1 MLQFPV
7 QLGSGL
13 LESVGQM
20 AAVAGTVVLLL
31 ILVGLGAFAY
41 KSVVGDGVRWP
52 DERHETD
59 SEEDEGV
66 VQGSR
71 EDDWKYY

>member
-13 LESVGQM
+13 LESVGQV

-31 ILVGLGAFAY
+31 MLVGLGAFAY
-41 KSVVGDGVRWP
+41 KSLVGDGIRWP
-52 DERHETD
+52 DEQEEAD
-59 SEEDEGV
+59 SEEDDGV

>member
-1 MLQFPV
+1 MVQFPI

-13 LESVGQM
+13 LESVGQV

-52 DERHETD
+52 DERDDRDGDDE
-59 SEEDEGV
+59 EGV

>member
-1 MLQFPV
+1 MVQFPV

-13 LESVGQM
+13 LESVGQV

-41 KSVVGDGVRWP
+41 KSLVGDGIRWP
-52 DERHETD
+52 DERGEAD
-59 SEEDEGV
+59 SEEDDGV

>member
-1 MLQFPV
+1 MLQFLA

-13 LESVGQM
+13 LESVGQV

-31 ILVGLGAFAY
+31 ILVALGAFAY
-41 KSVVGDGVRWP
+41 KSLAGDGIRWP
-52 DERHETD
+52 DEREEAD
-59 SEEDEGV
+59 SDDDDSV

>member
-1 MLQFPV
+1 MVQFPV

-13 LESVGQM
+13 LESVGQV

-41 KSVVGDGVRWP
+41 KSLVGDGIRWP
-52 DERHETD
+52 DERDETD
-59 SEEDEGV
+59 SDDDDGV

>member
-1 MLQFPV
+1 MVQFPV

-13 LESVGQM
+13 LESVGQV

-41 KSVVGDGVRWP
+41 KSVVGDGIRWP
-52 DERHETD
+52 DEREEMD
-59 SEEDEGV
+59 SDEDGDV

>member
-1 MLQFPV
+1 MVQFPV

-13 LESVGQM
+13 LESVGQV
-20 AAVAGTVVLLL
+20 AAAAGTVVLLL

-41 KSVVGDGVRWP
+41 KSLVGDGIRWP
-52 DERHETD
+52 DEREEAD
-59 SEEDEGV
+59 SEEDDGV

>member
-1 MLQFPV
+1 MGQFPV
-7 QLGSGL
+7 QIGSGL
-13 LESVGQM
+13 LESVGQV

-41 KSVVGDGVRWP
+41 KSLVGDGIRWP
-52 DERHETD
+52 DERDEMD
-59 SEEDEGV
+59 SDDDDGV

-71 EDDWKYY
+71 DDDWKYY

>member
-1 MLQFPV
+1 MLQFLM
-7 QLGSGL
+7 QFGSGL
-13 LESVGQM
+13 LESVGQV

-41 KSVVGDGVRWP
+41 KSLAGDGIRWP
-52 DERHETD
+52 DERDEMD
-59 SEEDEGV
+59 SDDDDGV

-71 EDDWKYY
+71 DDDWKYY

>member
-1 MLQFPV
+1 MESIPM

-13 LESVGQM
+13 LESVGQL

-41 KSVVGDGVRWP
+41 KSIVGDGVRWP
-52 DERHETD
+52 DEREEAD
-59 SEEDEGV
+59 EEDGV
-66 VQGSR
+66 VQGSN

>member
-1 MLQFPV
+1 MLQFLA

-13 LESVGQM
+13 LESVGQV

-31 ILVGLGAFAY
+31 ILVALGAFAY
-41 KSVVGDGVRWP
+41 KSLTGDGIRWP
-52 DERHETD
+52 DEREEAD
-59 SEEDEGV
+59 SDDDDNV

>member
-1 MLQFPV
+1 M

-13 LESVGQM
+13 LESVGQI

-52 DERHETD
+52 DERQETD
-59 SEEDEGV
+59 SEEDNGV

>member
-1 MLQFPV
+1 MQFPI

-13 LESVGQM
+13 LESVGQL

-41 KSVVGDGVRWP
+41 KSVVGEGVRWP
-52 DERHETD
+52 DEREEMD
-59 SEEDEGV
+59 SENEDGV

>member
-1 MLQFPV
+1 MAQFPI

-13 LESVGQM
+13 LESVGQI

-31 ILVGLGAFAY
+31 ILVGLGTFAY
-41 KSVVGDGVRWP
+41 KSVIGDGVRWP
-52 DERHETD
+52 DEREETNG
-59 SEEDEGV
+59 DENDGV
-66 VQGSR
+66 AQGSH

>member
-1 MLQFPV
+1 MLQFPM

-13 LESVGQM
+13 LESVGQI

-52 DERHETD
+52 DERQETD
-59 SEEDEGV
+59 SEEDNGV

>member
-1 MLQFPV
+1 MVQFPV

-13 LESVGQM
+13 LESVGQA

-41 KSVVGDGVRWP
+41 KSLVGDGIRWP
-52 DERHETD
+52 DEREEAD
-59 SEEDEGV
+59 SEEDNGV

>member
-1 MLQFPV
+1 MVQFPI

-13 LESVGQM
+13 LESVGQL

-41 KSVVGDGVRWP
+41 KSLVGDGVRWP
-52 DERHETD
+52 DEREEAD
-59 SEEDEGV
+59 SDDDDGV

>member
-1 MLQFPV
+1 MVQFPV

-13 LESVGQM
+13 LESVGQI

-41 KSVVGDGVRWP
+41 KSLVGDGIRWP
-52 DERHETD
+52 DERDETD
-59 SEEDEGV
+59 RDDDDGV

>member
-1 MLQFPV
+1 MVQFPV

-13 LESVGQM
+13 LESVGQV

-41 KSVVGDGVRWP
+41 KSLVGDGIRWP
-52 DERHETD
+52 DERDEAD
-59 SEEDEGV
+59 SEKDDGV

>member
-1 MLQFPV
+1 MVQFPV
-7 QLGSGL
+7 QLSSGL
-13 LESVGQM
+13 LESVGQA

-31 ILVGLGAFAY
+31 ILVGLGTFAY
-41 KSVVGDGVRWP
+41 KSLAGDGIRWP
-52 DERHETD
+52 DEREEAD
-59 SEEDEGV
+59 SEENNGV

>member
-1 MLQFPV
+1 MVQFPV

-13 LESVGQM
+13 LESVGQV
-20 AAVAGTVVLLL
+20 AAAAGTVVLLL

-41 KSVVGDGVRWP
+41 KSLVGDGIRWP
-52 DERHETD
+52 DEREEAD
-59 SEEDEGV
+59 SEEDDGV

-71 EDDWKYY
+71 EDDWEYY

>member
-1 MLQFPV
+1 MVQFPV

-13 LESVGQM
+13 LESVGQV
-20 AAVAGTVVLLL
+20 AAAAGTVVLLL

-41 KSVVGDGVRWP
+41 KSLIGDGIRWP
-52 DERHETD
+52 DEQEEAD
-59 SEEDEGV
+59 SEEGDGV

>member
-13 LESVGQM
+13 LESVGQV

-41 KSVVGDGVRWP
+41 KSLIGDGVRWP
-52 DERHETD
+52 DEREEAD
-59 SEEDEGV
+59 SEEDDGV

>member
-1 MLQFPV
+1 MLQFLA

-13 LESVGQM
+13 LESVGQV

-31 ILVGLGAFAY
+31 ILVALGAFAY
-41 KSVVGDGVRWP
+41 KSLTGDGIRWP
-52 DERHETD
+52 DEREEAD
-59 SEEDEGV
+59 SDDDDSV

>member
-1 MLQFPV
+1 MVQFPV

-13 LESVGQM
+13 LESVGQI

-41 KSVVGDGVRWP
+41 KSLVGDGVRWP
-52 DERHETD
+52 DEREEAD
-59 SEEDEGV
+59 SDDDDGV

>member
-1 MLQFPV
+1 MVQFPI

-13 LESVGQM
+13 LESVGQL

-52 DERHETD
+52 DEREETD
-59 SEEDEGV
+59 SENEDGV

>member
-1 MLQFPV
+1 MESFPI

-13 LESVGQM
+13 LESVGQL

-41 KSVVGDGVRWP
+41 KSIVGDGVRWP
-52 DERHETD
+52 DETEETD
-59 SEEDEGV
+59 EEDGV
-66 VQGSR
+66 VQGSN

>member
-1 MLQFPV
+1 MVQFPV

-13 LESVGQM
+13 LESVGQL

-52 DERHETD
+52 DERQEAD
-59 SEEDEGV
+59 SEEDNGV

>member
-1 MLQFPV
+1 MVQFPV

-13 LESVGQM
+13 LESVGQV

-41 KSVVGDGVRWP
+41 KSLIGDGIRWP
-52 DERHETD
+52 DEREEVD
-59 SEEDEGV
+59 SEEDDGV
-66 VQGSR
+66 VQGGR

>member
-1 MLQFPV
+1 MVQFPV

-13 LESVGQM
+13 LESVGQV

-41 KSVVGDGVRWP
+41 KSVVGDGIRWP
-52 DERHETD
+52 DER
-59 SEEDEGV
+59 EEMDRDEDGDV

>member
-1 MLQFPV
+1 MVQFPV

-13 LESVGQM
+13 LESVGQV

-41 KSVVGDGVRWP
+41 KSLVGDGIRWP
-52 DERHETD
+52 DEQEAAD

>member
-1 MLQFPV
+1 MAQFPV
-7 QLGSGL
+7 QIGSGL
-13 LESVGQM
+13 LESVGQI

-31 ILVGLGAFAY
+31 ILIGLGAFAY

-52 DERHETD
+52 DEKEETD
-59 SEEDEGV
+59 NDDDGV

>member
-1 MLQFPV
+1 MVQFPI

-13 LESVGQM
+13 LESVGQL

-41 KSVVGDGVRWP
+41 KSVVGEGVRWP
-52 DERHETD
+52 DEREETD
-59 SEEDEGV
+59 SENEDGV

>member
-13 LESVGQM
+13 LESVGQV

-41 KSVVGDGVRWP
+41 KNLIGDGVRWP
-52 DERHETD
+52 DEREEAD
-59 SEEDEGV
+59 SEEDDGV

>member
-13 LESVGQM
+13 LESVGQV
-20 AAVAGTVVLLL
+20 AAIAGTVVLLL
-31 ILVGLGAFAY
+31 MLVGLGAFAY
-41 KSVVGDGVRWP
+41 KSLIGDGIRWP
-52 DERHETD
+52 DEREEAD
-59 SEEDEGV
+59 SEEDDGV

>member
-1 MLQFPV
+1 MMQFPI

-13 LESVGQM
+13 LESVGQL

-41 KSVVGDGVRWP
+41 KSVVGEGVRWP
-52 DERHETD
+52 DEREEMD
-59 SEEDEGV
+59 SENEDGV

>member
-1 MLQFPV
+1 MVRFPI

-13 LESVGQM
+13 LESVGQA

-52 DERHETD
+52 DERDGPDGDDE
-59 SEEDEGV
+59 EGV

>member
-1 MLQFPV
+1 MVQFPI

-13 LESVGQM
+13 LESVGQL

-41 KSVVGDGVRWP
+41 KSVVG
-52 DERHETD
+52 
-59 SEEDEGV
+59 EGV
-66 VQGSR
+66 LRVAGGDAEPVR
-71 EDDWKYY
+71 AEI